1 MLHRIYTSSAL
12 VVAGKVAELAETL
25 RIMHLIRM
33 SAFPGLLRAAAS
45 MVAIDTHA
53 LGIKLPI
60 RMRALDN
67 FLFRSDLIASFDA

>member
-1 MLHRIYTSSAL
+1 MYTSSAL
-12 VVAGKVAELAETL
+12 VVARKVAELAEAL

-33 SAFPGLLRAAAS
+33 SAFPGFLRTAAS
-45 MVAIDTHA
+45 MVAIHAHA

-60 RMRALDN
+60 RVRALDD